1 MEQQNIYE
9 WIKKIIETCN
19 NTFHFEGVD
28 RLIEL
33 YYEKY
38 QDETSKDTLQILR
51 QSKWNQIH
59 DILI

>member
-1 MEQQNIYE
+1 MEQNNIYE

-33 YYEKY
+33 YFEKF
-38 QDETSKDTLQILR
+38 QDESSADTLKLLR
-51 QSKWNQIH
+51 QNKWNQIH
-59 DILI
+59 DILV